1 MSTLL
6 SPLTVALLHGLACW
20 FDVTF
25 KGTSAEVVL
34 STAPY
39 SSGTHW
45 YQCRFCFEQP
55 IAVNVGQIVKGILD
69 LKVNDDKSYDV
80 TAERGCANSSSS
92 VVSLEGANAKSSGF
106 YHLQDQTYYV
116 EDVVLG

>member
-1 MSTLL
+1 MCRCC
-6 SPLTVALLHGLACW
+6 SPSFVALLHGLACW

-25 KGTSAEVVL
+25 KGSAAEVVL

-55 IAVNVGQIVKGILD
+55 IAVNVGQMVKGMLD

-80 TAERGCANSSSS
+80 TAECKNRG
-92 VVSLEGANAKSSGF
+92 GK
-106 YHLQDQTYYV
+106 
-116 EDVVLG
+116 